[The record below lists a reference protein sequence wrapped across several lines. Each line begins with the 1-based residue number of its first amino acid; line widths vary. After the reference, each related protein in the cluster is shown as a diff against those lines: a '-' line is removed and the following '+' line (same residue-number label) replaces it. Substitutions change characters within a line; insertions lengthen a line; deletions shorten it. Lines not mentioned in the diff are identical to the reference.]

1 MASESGGGESSDLS
15 GSVARQGA
23 LAMLANMQLSSER
36 IRELSDGARG
46 NPCLMLNLYFSQEES
61 NKRSSSII
69 PPAKRSRSVRVVN
82 AAAAGEKAVAKA
94 AAKKKKK
101 EEEEEARVEE
111 LIKQHEE
118 AAEKEEVELEDEELI
133 ERYGVSTGVG
143 WKEEFWVKNRDV
155 PASDGDGDEGGAEAK
170 GLPKEGVDG
179 GEEEV
184 EVEVD
189 VSEEELEPQ
198 VAGAHSATQSGD
210 VNAVAAKE
218 KAVVETEAERTMEV
232 KVARVEALIKEH
244 EAGSKKNEAELAK
257 VAELLDRRSKKDE
270 AELAK
275 VAELLD
281 RRDVSTGVEGKE
293 ELRVVN
299 RDVPASDSDWS
310 QAAAALL
317 ASHSGGGEGGA
328 VGVKERPLV
337 EALEQAVAS
346 MQAVIDELRA
356 REARG

>member
-1 MASESGGGESSDLS
+1 MASQSGGGESSDLS
-15 GSVARQGA
+15 GSVEKQGA

-46 NPCLMLNLYFSQEES
+46 DPCLMLNLYFSQEES

-82 AAAAGEKAVAKA
+82 AAAAGEKAVAEA
-94 AAKKKKK
+94 AAKKK
-101 EEEEEARVEE
+101 EEEEARVEE

-118 AAEKEEVELEDEELI
+118 AAEEEEVELEVEELI

-232 KVARVEALIKEH
+232 KVARVEELIKEH

-310 QAAAALL
+310 QAAGALL
-317 ASHSGGGEGGA
+317 ASQSGDGEGGA